1 MNQIVLCLE
10 ASRGFIGFIK
20 DSLIVLLL
28 LLFCYQGITQLCN
41 VSSLLLRV
49 PSISHLWKQSLF
61 FLGFY

>member
-1 MNQIVLCLE
+1 VNQIVLCLE

-41 VSSLLLRV
+41 GDCFGTSL
-49 PSISHLWKQSLF
+49 S
-61 FLGFY
+61 